1 MKTILCVIRT
11 STEEQE
17 TASQKKDML
26 EFCISRGFKEEDI
39 EWIEVAGASA
49 RKQNEKYVQMIALIK
64 STILNN
70 PDIKNCALWHLN
82 RLGRVDSIL
91 VEMKNWF
98 IENHIQVYVKNPS
111 LTLLNSDGSVNSGTE
126 IAWGLFATMVKQDTE
141 EIFAKMRRGK
151 KRNSE
156 QMKFN
161 GGCETRFGY
170 RVDNS
175 GYIVPDVKESKLV
188 KLIYDE
194 YVTGKWSAIKLAKE
208 LKSRGIKQRN
218 DKDITWIFVS
228 KVLSD
233 TAYIGYTDND
243 NAKSHRKFTPI
254 IDQDIWEKVKM
265 IRENHIFKRTSKESK
280 RTSFGVGVLKC
291 SCCGS
296 HYIANDKYYVCYKK
310 KNTSKFN
317 GACTDAARIRT
328 DVFDELIW
336 DIASTIHIGYLQN
349 LDEKSITQYESGKA
363 VLLQKMNESNN
374 LLMKLTERKKR
385 VVNLYADGELTE
397 AEFKGKKG
405 KLIADHIHHQNK
417 MLEYGYE
424 INRIDRTIADI
435 RKPSKERIMETFLDV
450 MNEGNRLK
458 CKEIILKH
466 IKVAYLGNVVEN
478 GKKSVRI
485 EIEANNGTKYTF
497 LQHKTRNDAKQNN
510 LYVWSEQDGK
520 FIPHING
527 SYRKNILS
535 DLKSAGIE
543 RIELPNA
550 DEDTISHKDDLDY
563 RL

>member
-82 RLGRVDSIL
+82 RLERVDSIL

-349 LDEKSITQYESGKA
+349 LDEKSITQYESEKA

>member
-17 TASQKKDML
+17 TASQKKDIL

-243 NAKSHRKFTPI
+243 KAKSHRKFTPI

-349 LDEKSITQYESGKA
+349 LDEKSITQYESEKA

-397 AEFKGKKG
+397 AEFKEKKG

>member
-243 NAKSHRKFTPI
+243 KAKSHRKFTPI

-349 LDEKSITQYESGKA
+349 LDEKSITQYESEKA

-417 MLEYGYE
+417 MLEYEYE

>member
-336 DIASTIHIGYLQN
+336 DIAPTIHIGYLQN
-349 LDEKSITQYESGKA
+349 LDEKSITQYESEKA

>member
-243 NAKSHRKFTPI
+243 NAKSHQKFTPI

-349 LDEKSITQYESGKA
+349 LDEKSITQYESEKA

>member
-317 GACTDAARIRT
+317 GVCTDAARIRT

-349 LDEKSITQYESGKA
+349 LDEKSITQYESEKA

>member
-349 LDEKSITQYESGKA
+349 LDEKSITQYESEKA

-497 LQHKTRNDAKQNN
+497 LQHKTRNDAKQND

>member
-243 NAKSHRKFTPI
+243 KAKSHRKFTPI

-349 LDEKSITQYESGKA
+349 LDEKSITQYESEKA

-543 RIELPNA
+543 RMELPDA
-550 DEDTISHKDDLDY
+550 GEDTISYIDDLD
-563 RL
+563 

>member
-349 LDEKSITQYESGKA
+349 LDEKSITQYESEKA

-520 FIPHING
+520 FISHING

-550 DEDTISHKDDLDY
+550 DEDTISHKDNLDY

>member
-336 DIASTIHIGYLQN
+336 NIASTIHIGYLQN
-349 LDEKSITQYESGKA
+349 LDEKSITQYESEKA

>member
-243 NAKSHRKFTPI
+243 KAKSHRKFTPI

-349 LDEKSITQYESGKA
+349 LDEKSITQYESEKA

>member
-349 LDEKSITQYESGKA
+349 LDEKSITQYESEKA

-458 CKEIILKH
+458 CKEVILKH

>member
-1 MKTILCVIRT
+1 
-11 STEEQE
+11 
-17 TASQKKDML
+17 ML

-349 LDEKSITQYESGKA
+349 LDEKSITQYESEKA

>member
-243 NAKSHRKFTPI
+243 KAKSHRKFTPI

-349 LDEKSITQYESGKA
+349 LDEKSITQYESEKA

-535 DLKSAGIE
+535 DLKSAGID

>member
-17 TASQKKDML
+17 TASQKKEML

-349 LDEKSITQYESGKA
+349 LDEKSITQYESEKA

>member
-1 MKTILCVIRT
+1 
-11 STEEQE
+11 
-17 TASQKKDML
+17 ML

-310 KNTSKFN
+310 KILQSLMV
-317 GACTDAARIRT
+317 R
-328 DVFDELIW
+328 VQMQPELEQMC
-336 DIASTIHIGYLQN
+336 L
-349 LDEKSITQYESGKA
+349 
-363 VLLQKMNESNN
+363 MN
-374 LLMKLTERKKR
+374 
-385 VVNLYADGELTE
+385 
-397 AEFKGKKG
+397 
-405 KLIADHIHHQNK
+405 
-417 MLEYGYE
+417 
-424 INRIDRTIADI
+424 
-435 RKPSKERIMETFLDV
+435 
-450 MNEGNRLK
+450 
-458 CKEIILKH
+458 
-466 IKVAYLGNVVEN
+466 
-478 GKKSVRI
+478 
-485 EIEANNGTKYTF
+485 
-497 LQHKTRNDAKQNN
+497 
-510 LYVWSEQDGK
+510 
-520 FIPHING
+520 
-527 SYRKNILS
+527 
-535 DLKSAGIE
+535 
-543 RIELPNA
+543 
-550 DEDTISHKDDLDY
+550 
-563 RL
+563 

>member
-349 LDEKSITQYESGKA
+349 LDEKSITQYESEKA

-424 INRIDRTIADI
+424 II
-435 RKPSKERIMETFLDV
+435 
-450 MNEGNRLK
+450 G
-458 CKEIILKH
+458 
-466 IKVAYLGNVVEN
+466 
-478 GKKSVRI
+478 
-485 EIEANNGTKYTF
+485 
-497 LQHKTRNDAKQNN
+497 
-510 LYVWSEQDGK
+510 
-520 FIPHING
+520 
-527 SYRKNILS
+527 
-535 DLKSAGIE
+535 
-543 RIELPNA
+543 
-550 DEDTISHKDDLDY
+550 
-563 RL
+563 

>member
-349 LDEKSITQYESGKA
+349 LDEKSITQYESEKA

>member
-349 LDEKSITQYESGKA
+349 LDEKSITQYESEKA

-450 MNEGNRLK
+450 MNEENRLK

>member
-265 IRENHIFKRTSKESK
+265 IRENHIFKGISKESK

-349 LDEKSITQYESGKA
+349 LDEKSITQYESEKA

>member
-1 MKTILCVIRT
+1 
-11 STEEQE
+11 
-17 TASQKKDML
+17 
-26 EFCISRGFKEEDI
+26 
-39 EWIEVAGASA
+39 
-49 RKQNEKYVQMIALIK
+49 
-64 STILNN
+64 
-70 PDIKNCALWHLN
+70 
-82 RLGRVDSIL
+82 
-91 VEMKNWF
+91 
-98 IENHIQVYVKNPS
+98 
-111 LTLLNSDGSVNSGTE
+111 
-126 IAWGLFATMVKQDTE
+126 MVKQDTE

-349 LDEKSITQYESGKA
+349 LDEKSITQYESEKA

>member
-39 EWIEVAGASA
+39 EWIEVAGTSA

-349 LDEKSITQYESGKA
+349 LDEKSITQYESEKA

>member
-328 DVFDELIW
+328 DGFDELIW

-349 LDEKSITQYESGKA
+349 LDEKSITQYESEKA

>member
-349 LDEKSITQYESGKA
+349 LDEKSITQYESEKA

-405 KLIADHIHHQNK
+405 KLITDHIHHQNK

>member
-349 LDEKSITQYESGKA
+349 LDEKSITQYESEKA

-397 AEFKGKKG
+397 AEFNGKKG

>member
-82 RLGRVDSIL
+82 RLGRVNSIL

-349 LDEKSITQYESGKA
+349 LDEKSITQYESEKA

>member
-233 TAYIGYTDND
+233 TTYIGYTDND

-349 LDEKSITQYESGKA
+349 LDEKSITQYESEKA

>member
-98 IENHIQVYVKNPS
+98 IENHIQVYVKTPS

-349 LDEKSITQYESGKA
+349 LDEKSITQYESEKA

>member
-349 LDEKSITQYESGKA
+349 LDEKSITQYESEKA
-363 VLLQKMNESNN
+363 VLLQKMNESKN

>member
-280 RTSFGVGVLKC
+280 RTSFGVDVLKC

-349 LDEKSITQYESGKA
+349 LDEKSITQYESEKA

>member
-265 IRENHIFKRTSKESK
+265 IRENHIFKRTNKESK

-349 LDEKSITQYESGKA
+349 LDEKSITQYESEKA

>member
-349 LDEKSITQYESGKA
+349 LDEKSITQYESEKA

-550 DEDTISHKDDLDY
+550 DEDTISHKDNLDY

>member
-349 LDEKSITQYESGKA
+349 LDEKSITQHESEKA